1 MRRPL
6 LGMLF
11 ALACVSIF
19 SFPSTAGAITLTS
32 HVVKPHGITE
42 KADRHVVLVRTVAPA
57 DSDDD
62 GVADSADKCPNT
74 AGPDNGCPV
83 SEPTPTAAST
93 PYVAPAPTTSSVAS
107 STAGMPPESIAQCES
122 GGSYTAVNPS
132 SGAYGKW
139 QILPSTSA
147 AYGCDMS
154 SPAGQDACAA
164 SIYADVGS
172 SAWSC
177 G

>member
-1 MRRPL
+1 LRRPI

-11 ALACVSIF
+11 ALAACLTLSA
-19 SFPSTAGAITLTS
+19 SATAITLTN
-32 HVVKPHGITE
+32 HVLIPHGVTR
-42 KADRHVVLVRTVAPA
+42 KDDLHRVVVTTVAPP

-83 SEPTPTAAST
+83 PEPTPTAAST
-93 PYVAPAPTTSSVAS
+93 PYVAPAPTTTSVPTAS
-107 STAGMPPESIAQCES
+107 GGYSIPSYIVQCES
-122 GGSYTAVNPS
+122 GGSYTAQNP
-132 SGAYGKW
+132 SGAYGAY
-139 QILPSTSA
+139 QIMPSTAS
-147 AYGCDMS
+147 AYGCDLS
-154 SPAGQDACAA
+154 TAAGQDSCAA
-164 SIYADVGS
+164 SIYADVGP